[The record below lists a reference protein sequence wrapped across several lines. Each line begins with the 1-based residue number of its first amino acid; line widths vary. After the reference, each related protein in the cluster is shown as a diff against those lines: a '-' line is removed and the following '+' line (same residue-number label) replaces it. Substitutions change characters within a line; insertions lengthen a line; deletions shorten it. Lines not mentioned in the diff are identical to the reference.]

1 MSTPDIPASPAAP
14 GRGRAWAMAL
24 AIFVLGVAVGAA
36 GLGAVGYVAVKRTLQ
51 TALTGPGLMERAA
64 ERIGTDLKRNLTLTD
79 AEALRVQGV
88 LDQSATRLRA
98 LRRRAALQ
106 AVGELRSATEEISAV
121 LPPEKREAYEKIVR
135 QRLDRLGLPGRTPR

>member
-1 MSTPDIPASPAAP
+1 MSALDNPAPPVVP

-51 TALTGPGLMERAA
+51 NALTGPGLMERAA
-64 ERIGTDLKRNLTLTD
+64 ERIGTDLKRNLSLTE
-79 AEALRVQGV
+79 AEAQRVQGV

-98 LRRRAALQ
+98 LRRRSALQ
-106 AVGELRSATEEISAV
+106 AVGELRSATEEISAA

>member
-1 MSTPDIPASPAAP
+1 M
-14 GRGRAWAMAL
+14 
-24 AIFVLGVAVGAA
+24 
-36 GLGAVGYVAVKRTLQ
+36 
-51 TALTGPGLMERAA
+51 
-64 ERIGTDLKRNLTLTD
+64 
-79 AEALRVQGV
+79 QGV